1 MVKNVNQKIIPAN
14 DVERIIVEQGFRIC
28 EKKYEHGKDA
38 RFMPNDDLCLCDK
51 SLKYLSKR
59 DIRLYS
65 HQYESLRLVKEDKNI
80 CVTTST
86 SSGKTQIFH
95 LAALETLTKYQG
107 SKALAIYPMKAL
119 GSQQV
124 QRWSDTGL
132 TVGKID
138 GDDTDMG
145 RRLEQ
150 LNKDV
155 LVITPDTLHVFL
167 LGKLNDRKCGE
178 AIRKFI
184 ASISIIIIDELH
196 LYKGYFGTNAAYMFR
211 RLNNVRRLLRKKNG
225 FPLYI
230 TASATMPNAPLHS
243 FNITGAKDF
252 EEIGMDKDGSI
263 SRPKNFLFVEKY
275 NSDCRRNELLKNL
288 VFALADVDWT
298 KSITFVESRQKT
310 GQMAFDPNKR
320 VEEDAESEKRGIYP
334 YRSGYEESARKIIQ
348 SKLEEGNFKGII
360 STSALEIGIDIDGVN
375 IVIIADMP
383 YDKNS
388 YQQRIGRC
396 GRYGCEGD
404 SYVIIVRDENSF
416 ASNLLFTE
424 YNYDM
429 DKALP
434 DYEPALYLE
443 DEDIQNIHALCHVGD
458 TEECEYNEW
467 KGLVVGQGEFND
479 GGCFPESFVQLCN
492 GILSGS
498 RTESYDDLAKKS
510 SNPHYENSL
519 RFFGQQYQLYDLD
532 HESQKVDRPIS
543 RSQLSTEAYTG
554 AVRNTVSDNGR
565 IIRHRIKKLDLKPN
579 VNSVFV
585 RKEYNSYVQTSA
597 YSRKI
602 LIPNFTQVNL
612 SYSCGEAGIF
622 NQRAYEYINI
632 WGYYE
637 INGKTREY
645 KRYDEVLRLPVFYTT
660 GTLFFHP
667 SFNENGVKTSQ
678 IALILFETLLRRN
691 AFDRND
697 LNHIGGRLFAGNT
710 EYPANTK
717 FVALYDA
724 SSLDLSKSMV
734 DPERLK
740 DLFGFLSGHI
750 DIIADSVCGI
760 GAVNN
765 QTKDA
770 LKLICND
777 IVNNEIEIC
786 DVKEIYDKVY
796 KDGTTVRYK
805 QKNTDN
811 LDDEESVN
819 EIDAICVGT
828 SQDRSTVNLFVNGS
842 LIYQVDINDTYAIEG
857 VTEFDIVKK

>member
-1 MVKNVNQKIIPAN
+1 MERKFNKDMISQNEI
-14 DVERIIVEQGFRIC
+14 ERIITEQGFRIC
-28 EKKYEHGKDA
+28 EKKYEPGKDA
-38 RFMPNDDLCLCDK
+38 TFMSNDDLCLCEK
-51 SLKYLSKR
+51 SLKYLKEW
-59 DIRLYS
+59 DIKLYS
-65 HQYESLRLVKEDKNI
+65 HQHESIKLVKESKNI

-95 LAALETLTKYQG
+95 LAVLEALARNPNA
-107 SKALAIYPMKAL
+107 KAIAIYPMKAL

-124 QRWSDTGL
+124 QRWSNTGL

-138 GDDTDMG
+138 GDDTNIE

-150 LNKDV
+150 FNKDV

-167 LGKLNDRKCGE
+167 LGKLNDSKCGK
-178 AIRKFI
+178 AIREFI
-184 ASISIIIIDELH
+184 SKISIVIIDELH

-211 RLNNVRRLLRKKNG
+211 RLNNVRRLLRKKNDY
-225 FPLYI
+225 PQYI

-243 FNITGAKDF
+243 FNITGARDF
-252 EEIGMDKDGSI
+252 VEIGTDQDGSI
-263 SRPKNFLFVEKY
+263 SRPKNFLFIEKERTD
-275 NSDCRRNELLKNL
+275 SRRNELLKNL
-288 VFALADVDWT
+288 VFALAEVDWT

-310 GQMAFDPNKR
+310 GQMAYDPKKR
-320 VEEDAESEKRGIYP
+320 AEEDAESERRGIYP
-334 YRSGYEESARKIIQ
+334 YRSGYEESARNIIQ
-348 SKLEEGNFKGII
+348 SKLEEGTFKGII

-396 GRYGCEGD
+396 GRFGCEGD

-424 YNYDM
+424 YEYDM

-458 TEECEYNEW
+458 TDECEYNEW
-467 KGLVVGQGEFND
+467 NGSVVGQRKFNA
-479 GGCFPESFVQLCN
+479 GGCFPESFVNLCD

-498 RTESYDDLAKKS
+498 RTKSYDALKEKS

-519 RFFGQQYQLYDLD
+519 RFFGRQYQLYDLD
-532 HESQKVDRPIS
+532 DGRQKIDRPIS
-543 RSQLSTEAYTG
+543 RSQLATEAYTG
-554 AVRNTVSDNGR
+554 AVRNTVSDTGR

-585 RKEYNSYVQTSA
+585 RKENNSYVQTSA
-597 YSRKI
+597 FSRKI
-602 LIPNFTQVNL
+602 LIPNFKQVNL
-612 SYSCGEAGIF
+612 SISCGETGIF
-622 NQRAYEYINI
+622 NQRAYENINI

-637 INGKTREY
+637 INKGER
-645 KRYDEVLRLPVFYTT
+645 RYERYEDVLRLPEFDTT

-667 SFNENGVKTSQ
+667 SFNNNGVKTSQ
-678 IALILFETLLRRN
+678 IALILFETLLRKN

-710 EYPANTK
+710 KYPANTK

-724 SSLDLSKSMV
+724 SSLDLSKSIV
-734 DPERLK
+734 DPKRLK
-740 DLFGFLSGHI
+740 DLFGFLTDHI
-750 DIIADSVCGI
+750 DLIADSVCGI

-765 QTKDA
+765 ETKYA
-770 LKLICND
+770 LQQISND
-777 IVNNEIEIC
+777 IVNNEIDIC
-786 DVKEIYDKVY
+786 DVEDICDRVY
-796 KDGTTVRYK
+796 KDGTTVRFK
-805 QKNTDN
+805 QRDSVNP
-811 LDDEESVN
+811 DDEESVN
-819 EIDAICVGT
+819 EVDAICVGT
-828 SQDRSTVNLFVNGS
+828 SQDRSTVNLFVNGG
-842 LIYQVDINDTYAIEG
+842 LIYQVDINDTYAIDG
-857 VTEFDIVKK
+857 LTEFITV